1 MSLYTRATCLRC
13 VALSRAVAAMNAG
26 TVCTRPITS
35 KAKSTPS
42 LRLLWRHTPRER
54 GHFVRQCLKEILLKT
69 GGQNVRAPASN
80 NPSKSVLLK
89 KISNNSTLPFPGWK
103 RPFLTFPEQYGWTL
117 QVVVCLVSNAGRVD
131 SNTVRMGTSP

>member
-1 MSLYTRATCLRC
+1 MRC
-13 VALSRAVAAMNAG
+13 VALSRAVAGVNAG

-69 GGQNVRAPASN
+69 GGQNVRAPVRCQSGASDVHALRCAL
-80 NPSKSVLLK
+80 KS
-89 KISNNSTLPFPGWK
+89 
-103 RPFLTFPEQYGWTL
+103 
-117 QVVVCLVSNAGRVD
+117 GRWD
-131 SNTVRMGTSP
+131 EC